1 AAARLALRGTAAF
14 FTLAGG
20 VDDGTGSPVGSD
32 VISAEDVIMVGG
44 SLESKLGERIR
55 GPRRR
60 LKWSVAA
67 GGDDRSVLIGAA
79 RKRGAPDSKA

>member
-32 VISAEDVIMVGG
+32 VISAEDVIMNPSWVNVYDWN
-44 SLESKLGERIR
+44 S